1 MKQVTLARPDKTTG
15 RVVFGPRLLGTKY
28 VRIVARA
35 DGSGHIELY
44 DKETRV
50 WCDAM
55 DRCSFSDVWSAP
67 AARDASHLAL
77 L

>member
-1 MKQVTLARPDKTTG
+1 MNHVTVARPDKTTG
-15 RVVFGPRLLGTKY
+15 RVVFGPRLLGTEY

-44 DKETRV
+44 DRQMKLWR
-50 WCDAM
+50 DAA
-55 DRCSFSDVWSAP
+55 DRCSFADVWSAP
-67 AARDASHLAL
+67 AARDATHLAL